1 MEKDIFILQL
11 NKEELEGLQSALDA
25 TVKAHGIAVAAKC
38 GHLLT
43 VLQKAKPVPVPEPVP
58 EPEPELEFEPEYQTP
73 TPIHKKKKRR

>member
-43 VLQKAKPVPVPEPVP
+43 VLQKAKPVPAP
-58 EPEPELEFEPEYQTP
+58 EPEPEFEIEPEYQTP

>member
-43 VLQKAKPVPVPEPVP
+43 VLQKAKPVPVPEP
-58 EPEPELEFEPEYQTP
+58 EPEFEPEYQTP

>member
-38 GHLLT
+38 GALFAA
-43 VLQKAKPVPVPEPVP
+43 LQKAKPVPVPEDDRASVAPPV
-58 EPEPELEFEPEYQTP
+58 EPVEPVKLV
-73 TPIHKKKKRR
+73 KKHKRR